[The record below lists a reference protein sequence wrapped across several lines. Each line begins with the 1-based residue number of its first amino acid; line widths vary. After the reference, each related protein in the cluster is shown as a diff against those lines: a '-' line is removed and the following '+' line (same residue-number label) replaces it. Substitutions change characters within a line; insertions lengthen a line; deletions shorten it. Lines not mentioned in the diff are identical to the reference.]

1 MAAGS
6 RLTAKEA
13 REMAKW
19 IKDADGDLINLD
31 HCMTIQLS
39 DEARHKEWGGST
51 IFVTRRS
58 THDSDRGTQCYVVM
72 SSTNRPAIIDAF
84 NRLTDDL
91 NPIQSFHHTG
101 MASEVINDGID
112 ELKKQIEEL
121 RIALHQDSL
130 GLPGPQPNNQPQRP
144 DPAGMANTPSNNHDL
159 AETNQTG
166 E

>member
-1 MAAGS
+1 
-6 RLTAKEA
+6 
-13 REMAKW
+13 MAKW
-19 IKDADGDLINLD
+19 IKDRDGDLINLD

-39 DEARHKEWGGST
+39 DESHHGGAST

-112 ELKKQIEEL
+112 KLKKQIEEL
-121 RIALHQDSL
+121 R
-130 GLPGPQPNNQPQRP
+130 NNQPQRP
-144 DPAGMANTPSNNHDL
+144 ETAGMANTPSNNNDL
-159 AETNQTG
+159 AETNPTG

>member
-1 MAAGS
+1 MAQ
-6 RLTAKEA
+6 
-13 REMAKW
+13 W
-19 IKDADGDLINLD
+19 IKAADGKLINLD

-39 DEARHKEWGGST
+39 GEAAHEETGVSR
-51 IFVTRRS
+51 IYVTRG
-58 THDSDRGTQCYVVM
+58 THDSDRGTQYHVVM

-112 ELKKQIEEL
+112 KLKKQVEEL
-121 RIALHQDSL
+121 R
-130 GLPGPQPNNQPQRP
+130 NNQPQRP
-144 DPAGMANTPSNNHDL
+144 ETAGMANTPSNNQDL
-159 AETNQTG
+159 ATKQTG

>member
-1 MAAGS
+1 
-6 RLTAKEA
+6 
-13 REMAKW
+13 MAKW
-19 IKDADGDLINLD
+19 IKDADGELINLD

-39 DEARHKEWGGST
+39 GEADHEETGVTK
-51 IFVTRRS
+51 IYVTRG
-58 THDSDRGTQCYVVM
+58 TGTQYHVVM

-121 RIALHQDSL
+121 RIALHKDSL
-130 GLPGPQPNNQPQRP
+130 GLPGPQPNNPPQRP
-144 DPAGMANTPSNNHDL
+144 EPAGMANTPSNNHDL
-159 AETNQTG
+159 AETNPTG
-166 E
+166 Q